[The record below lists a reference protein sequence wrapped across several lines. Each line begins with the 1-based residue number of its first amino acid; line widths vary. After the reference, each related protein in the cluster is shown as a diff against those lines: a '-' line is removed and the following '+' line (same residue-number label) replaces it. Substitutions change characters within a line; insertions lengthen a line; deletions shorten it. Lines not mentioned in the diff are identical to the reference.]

1 MSDLAYID
9 ALMPIL
15 QRAVES
21 QTALLLTVADR
32 MAAAIAH
39 GRRVFAFGA
48 GHAGILAEELFYRAG
63 GLVPILPIFGPGLT
77 LTTRPI
83 TLETALERLPGYAA
97 LLLDAQQVEP
107 GDLLIIH
114 SNSGRNTVAIEMGE
128 DARARGLTVVALV
141 NVAQCHSLPSRHPRG
156 LRLTDPTVAD
166 LVIDNCGVVGDAAV
180 NVPGVPAPVGAT
192 STVVGA
198 ALLNAVVV
206 ECVRLLAE
214 RGVEPP
220 VTRSANLDGSDEH
233 NRRVWE
239 QYRGRLNYL

>member
-1 MSDLAYID
+1 
-9 ALMPIL
+9 MPIL

-21 QTALLLTVADR
+21 QEALLLDVAGR
-32 MAAAIAH
+32 MADVVAA
-39 GRRVFAFGA
+39 GRRIHAFGA

-63 GLVPILPIFGPGLT
+63 GLVPILPVFGPGLT

-97 LLLDAQQVEP
+97 LLLEAQQTEP

-128 DARARGLTVVALV
+128 GARARGLTVVALV
-141 NVAQCHSLPSRHPRG
+141 NVAQCQSLPSRHPRG
-156 LRLTDPTVAD
+156 LRLTDVAD

-180 NVPGVPAPVGAT
+180 TIPGVPVPVGAT

-220 VTRSANLDGSDEH
+220 VLRSANLDGSEAH
-233 NRRVWE
+233 NQRLWA